1 MSPLLHLYLDQFLTF
16 VFILTRVG
24 CLLLTLPMLGAAT
37 IPWQV
42 RALLAV
48 GISLLLTPLFWG
60 QPPPEPA
67 NLALLAVLLAKEAI
81 LGLALGLAVML
92 LLSGM
97 QLAGQIISQS
107 SGLTLADVA
116 NPTFDTSTPLFS
128 QLLEMLALAI
138 FFALGGERQVIGA
151 LLGSFAWMPPG
162 QGRLPDELVP
172 ALTAV
177 ASQSFEIGI
186 RASAPVLVALLLATL
201 AVALVSRTLPQLN
214 AVAVGLNFNSLIV
227 LAVMAATLGS
237 AAWVFQEEVAGVVNQ
252 MAAVVA
258 GPAPAP

>member
-1 MSPLLHLYLDQFLTF
+1 MSPLLHLYLDQFITF
-16 VFILTRVG
+16 VLVLTRVG
-24 CLLLTLPMLGAAT
+24 CLLMTLPMLGAAT

-42 RALLAV
+42 RALLAI
-48 GISLLLTPLFWG
+48 GIALLLTPLFWG

-97 QLAGQIISQS
+97 QLAGQIISQT

-172 ALTAV
+172 ALTSV

-201 AVALVSRTLPQLN
+201 AVALISRTLPQLN

-237 AAWVFQEEVAGVVNQ
+237 AAWVFQEEVAGVVDQ
-252 MAAVVA
+252 MAAVVV
-258 GPAPAP
+258 GPAPTP